1 MIVCPLCNGFKSVPS
16 AKIDPQNV
24 REYDVCPACKGTGEV
39 EEVKTK
45 RPIITIYK
53 AHGIYAS
60 DEVWEKNS
68 RTVVD
73 ENIGAWCEL
82 SANDRG

>member
-39 EEVKTK
+39 EEVKTD

-53 AHGIYAS
+53 YHGGYQTEAH
-60 DEVWEKNS
+60 DLS
-68 RTVVD
+68 R
-73 ENIGAWCEL
+73 
-82 SANDRG
+82 